1 MKHLIIICLLFQT
14 ALFGQSS
21 LFFQQKSGLN
31 PAMANIDTK
40 ASISLSTV
48 FAYNTFYTGR
58 INGEYQIKDHHNV
71 MFNGYYEKLNGYNL
85 FNLKFGYAYAFKFTD
100 AFNMN
105 IGLDLGV
112 GILNTGFN
120 NSTGTGTS
128 GNFNGDLG
136 ISFHGKSYYIGAN
149 VQYVQKPLY
158 NIIYPNGIFV
168 NIMAGL
174 TKPIGE
180 NFRFSMDGA
189 LNTGFGKNR
198 NKATVSARLNIWGYF
213 WFGLGYRY
221 YEEFY
226 ERSNS
231 SQPGGSIAR
240 HDIVVPIGLQ
250 AKNFTFSYAF
260 NYDLGSST
268 TSLTASF
275 HEIIFGWRIPHAD
288 RVDEPG
294 AQYVE

>member
-1 MKHLIIICLLFQT
+1 MKHILFICLFLSGL
-14 ALFGQSS
+14 AFGQTS

-31 PAMANIDTK
+31 PALACIDNK
-40 ASISLSTV
+40 ASISISTV
-48 FAYNTFYTGR
+48 FAYSSFYTGR

-71 MFNGYYEKLNGYNL
+71 LFNGYYENLNGYNL
-85 FNLKFGYAYAFKFTD
+85 FNLKFGYAYAFKFSD

-120 NSTGTGTS
+120 NTTGSGTS

-136 ISFHGKSYYIGAN
+136 LSVHGKSYYLGVN
-149 VQYVQKPLY
+149 VQYVQKPIY
-158 NIIYPNGIFV
+158 NIVYPSGLYFNLLLGI
-168 NIMAGL
+168 

-180 NFRFSMDGA
+180 NFRFSLDGA
-189 LNTGFGKNR
+189 VNTGFGNNR
-198 NKATVSARLNIWGYF
+198 NKAAVSARINIWGYF

-226 ERSNS
+226 QRANTG
-231 SQPGGSIAR
+231 QIAGSLTR

-260 NYDLGSST
+260 NYDLSNATATITST
-268 TSLTASF
+268 F
-275 HEIIFGWRIPHAD
+275 HEVIFGWRIPHAD
-288 RVDEPG
+288 RLEEPG